1 MIKQVIIMDE
11 LEWMS
16 IKTKANDMLEGDGE
30 VNAIPQDVKQLVHTL
45 IATGDNNTLTRESLT
60 VSLKGMLR
68 PYPGFPWTRGNQ
80 GILPAAARAV
90 VDQACSEIEAAA
102 RYFWESTEQYSTPF
116 LRKHGKSKGSPT
128 YSGAE
133 EYAKTLAKKA
143 RQNATQLYKEGV
155 WDGTQV
161 GLTHAHSDVRG
172 EEE

>member
-1 MIKQVIIMDE
+1 MDNM
-11 LEWMS
+11 EWQS
-16 IKTKANDMLEGDGE
+16 VTTKATEMLEADRE
-30 VNAIPQDVKQLVHTL
+30 INSIPSDVVNLVNML
-45 IATGDNNTLTRESLT
+45 ITSGDNNVSTRESLT

-90 VDQACSEIEAAA
+90 VDVACAEIAEAATM
-102 RYFWESTEQYSTPF
+102 FWLNTQTYSTPF

-128 YSGAE
+128 YASAE

-161 GLTHAHSDVRG
+161 GLTHAHGDVRG